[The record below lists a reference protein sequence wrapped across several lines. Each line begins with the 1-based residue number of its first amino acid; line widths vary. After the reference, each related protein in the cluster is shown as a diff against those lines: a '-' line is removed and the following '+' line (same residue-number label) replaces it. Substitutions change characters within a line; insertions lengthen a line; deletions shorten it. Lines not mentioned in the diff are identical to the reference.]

1 MNEYFLEPKSSV
13 ELDLSNSN
21 LSNLKFNVDK
31 LDTDKF
37 KNVPS

>member
-21 LSNLKFNVDK
+21 LSNLKFK
-31 LDTDKF
+31 CR
-37 KNVPS
+37 